1 MTTLTV
7 APTPTVAAATR
18 TAITA
23 AGLAAAVAS
32 AASIASSVINSDA
45 SQAESAQAPVT
56 IVGCLI
62 TGLAFAVIAM
72 TLPGLSAATRLP
84 RWSLTLAGLA
94 AAFTV
99 VSAWTFGTVLPHVAG
114 HVSPAQFE
122 ELGHPDLLLMLFSL
136 PMQALGLVGFIA
148 LAVSGWRR
156 RAFSRGAAVVLILA
170 GVAGALTGWWAVVG
184 LLAGVA
190 MAWAARTAKATQD
203 N

>member
-7 APTPTVAAATR
+7 APAASVAATR

-32 AASIASSVINSDA
+32 AASIASSFVYDNA
-45 SQAESAQAPVT
+45 SQAESSQAPVR

-62 TGLAFAVIAM
+62 TGLAFAVIAV

-84 RWSLTLAGLA
+84 RWTLALAALA
-94 AAFTV
+94 AAFTTV
-99 VSAWTFGTVLPHVAG
+99 AAWTFGTVLPHLAA
-114 HVSPAQFE
+114 HVSAAQFD
-122 ELGHPDLLLMLFSL
+122 ELGHPDFQLVLFSL
-136 PMQALGLVGFIA
+136 PMRLLGLVGFIA

-156 RAFSRGAAVVLILA
+156 RAFSRGAAIVLILA
-170 GVAGALTGWWAVVG
+170 GVAGALTGWWAAVG

-190 MAWAARTAKATQD
+190 MAWVARTAKATQD
-203 N
+203 S